1 MATSSNGTKDKDA
14 GKKPESV
21 DEEADEKDE
30 GGEDEEEE
38 GGEEGEEAGDQEDAA
53 APDEAAAR
61 AKDHEDTAP
70 EEPKAPAK
78 ATAARDS
85 RPSVD
90 RALRAVPVK
99 QVSAPPPTAGL
110 GKSVMLFVVVVGGLS
125 LLMVLLGQS
134 GDGRGNPPAPP
145 KWTDGQVVDLDI
157 TLVSTDRQDLA
168 CASGTEVA
176 GLHCMFESQG
186 KRWSKGDPNDDKKT
200 LRPYSTTAN
209 VNFLAAGIWS
219 EPALAADK
227 LPNARFTLKCK
238 YKVAGK
244 MPRADVRWHEGEGW
258 NNVTDWYAGSV
269 SDCKIGNVQN

>member
-1 MATSSNGTKDKDA
+1 MATSSNGTKDQDA

-30 GGEDEEEE
+30 GAEEEAEGGDEGEEEE
-38 GGEEGEEAGDQEDAA
+38 AGGDEE
-53 APDEAAAR
+53 EAAAR
-61 AKDHEDTAP
+61 AKDEEDTVP
-70 EEPKAPAK
+70 EEAKAPAK
-78 ATAARDS
+78 ASAARDS

-99 QVSAPPPTAGL
+99 QVSASPPTAGL

-125 LLMVLLGQS
+125 LLMVLLGNEK
-134 GDGRGNPPAPP
+134 GNQPAAPP
-145 KWTDGQVVDLDI
+145 KWSDGQVVDLDI
-157 TLVSTDRQDLA
+157 TLVKTDQQDLA
-168 CASGTEVA
+168 CASGTEVG
-176 GLHCMFESQG
+176 GLHCMYESQG
-186 KRWSKGDPNDDKKT
+186 KRWSKGDANDDKKT

-219 EPALAADK
+219 EPALAPDK

-258 NNVTDWYAGSV
+258 NNVTDWYTGAV
-269 SDCKIGNVQN
+269 SDCKLGNVQN